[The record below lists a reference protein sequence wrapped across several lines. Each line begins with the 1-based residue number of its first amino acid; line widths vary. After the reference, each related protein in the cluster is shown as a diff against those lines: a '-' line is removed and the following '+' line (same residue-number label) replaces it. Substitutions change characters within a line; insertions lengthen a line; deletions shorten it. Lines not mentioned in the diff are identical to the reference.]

1 MKLLQIEQDGTVYSY
16 VKGLPDKLLV
26 IKFGATWNKG
36 CISLQPLLEQL
47 NGDYINSGLVVFAQ
61 VDVDKCG
68 VSAGE
73 LGVRAL
79 PTTKLFKNGLQLSE
93 VVGDSIHAIRAAV
106 EAIIGHAAPQVP
118 TQQ

>member
-1 MKLLQIEQDGTVYSY
+1 MKGST
-16 VKGLPDKLLV
+16 DKLLV

-47 NGDYINSGLVVFAQ
+47 NGDYINTGLVVFAQ

-73 LGVRAL
+73 LGVEAI
-79 PTTKLFKNGLQLSE
+79 PTTKLFQNGQQLS
-93 VVGDSIHAIRAAV
+93 
-106 EAIIGHAAPQVP
+106 
-118 TQQ
+118 